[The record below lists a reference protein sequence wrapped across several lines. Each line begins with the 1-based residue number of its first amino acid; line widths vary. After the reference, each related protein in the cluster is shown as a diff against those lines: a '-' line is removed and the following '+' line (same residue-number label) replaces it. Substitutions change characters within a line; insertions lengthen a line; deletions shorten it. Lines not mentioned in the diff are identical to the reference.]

1 MSYTVV
7 TIGNFDGVHRGH
19 RALLEAARAAAGDA
33 GRVIAITFDPLP
45 RHVLLD
51 TSPGLLTTLQRRQSL
66 LKHYGAD
73 EVHVA
78 AIDQHWLRQDAETFV
93 NELVARW
100 SPSVIV
106 EGPDFRFGRD
116 RAGDIELL
124 ASLGQSH
131 GFDVQVI
138 EPVQAPLTTQVP
150 VPVRSSQIRWLL
162 EHGRVSDAAC
172 LLGRPWRLEGPV
184 VSGEQRGRTLACPT
198 ANLDH
203 GDLLLPADGVYA
215 GLAKCPGGVFPSAI
229 SISDKPTFDRTP
241 RLAEAHLIG
250 WAGPMDVYGWHLEID
265 LLYWV
270 RDQIRF
276 DGVEGLQAQIARD
289 IAEVSSLLSGVVGST
304 LTES

>member
-1 MSYTVV
+1 VSYTVV

-78 AIDQHWLRQDAETFV
+78 AIDQRWLRQDAETFV

-184 VSGEQRGRTLACPT
+184 VSGE
-198 ANLDH
+198 
-203 GDLLLPADGVYA
+203 
-215 GLAKCPGGVFPSAI
+215 
-229 SISDKPTFDRTP
+229 
-241 RLAEAHLIG
+241 
-250 WAGPMDVYGWHLEID
+250 
-265 LLYWV
+265 
-270 RDQIRF
+270 
-276 DGVEGLQAQIARD
+276 
-289 IAEVSSLLSGVVGST
+289 
-304 LTES
+304 